1 MKAWLFVTKSNRS
14 DVIIICKVK
23 ICMLVYHPTKFG
35 CWRSLENGDKAI
47 NAFQKQKYFEKQKYQ
62 SQRLSCSILIW
73 CLLNIQQLNCI
84 FDFYMEH
91 IKRIVNRSF
100 SLHCIY
106 VRRSNE
112 ALKQVSCFFLWKK
125 LFLCHNFFLSNH
137 SAMNASHCRGYRKVT
152 IKEK

>member
-1 MKAWLFVTKSNRS
+1 
-14 DVIIICKVK
+14 
-23 ICMLVYHPTKFG
+23 MLVYHPTKCG
-35 CWRSLENGDKAI
+35 CWRPFENGDKVI
-47 NAFQKQKYFEKQKYQ
+47 NPFHKQKYFEKQKYQ
-62 SQRLSCSILIW
+62 SQGLSCSILIW
-73 CLLNIQQLNCI
+73 CLLNTRQLNCI
-84 FDFYMEH
+84 FDFYIEH

-112 ALKQVSCFFLWKK
+112 ALKQVSCFFLRKK

-152 IKEK
+152 IKEKQRL